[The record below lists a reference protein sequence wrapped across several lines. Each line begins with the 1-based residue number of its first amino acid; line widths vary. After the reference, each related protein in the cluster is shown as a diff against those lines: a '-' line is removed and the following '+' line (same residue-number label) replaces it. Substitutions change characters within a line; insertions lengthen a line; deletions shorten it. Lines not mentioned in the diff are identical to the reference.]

1 MKRNIHGDIS
11 VRRCTWRLTELTGR
25 SIRQGQGER
34 DYLDLDDRAGEGG
47 EAHLG
52 DGEGTR
58 RMEGPSVAGEHAD
71 LERLLE
77 HFGAGLEGTG

>member
-1 MKRNIHGDIS
+1 MHLATNRIDGEEHTAGS
-11 VRRCTWRLTELTGR
+11 GR
-25 SIRQGQGER
+25 ER

-47 EAHLG
+47 EAHVG